1 MSFDNFLRVL
11 ATFTCLIL
19 LIVSISFVSNESIL
33 QHFHEFSSGTWTLSS
48 GFPLFGVSNAKSK
61 TSQVPNSESRNRYQI
76 GLVWLGTFFEQDLS
90 VFPRFLNIHDSPWP
104 INQSLSTH
112 KMKPCNVIILKFISR
127 IFPIDF
133 LPINNSGTSSVF
145 SIFQHFI
152 YTKYIK
158 QYLTQEYKPFQAIR
172 RKERGEGGI
181 KESNFSFFFF

>member
-1 MSFDNFLRVL
+1 M
-11 ATFTCLIL
+11 
-19 LIVSISFVSNESIL
+19 
-33 QHFHEFSSGTWTLSS
+33 
-48 GFPLFGVSNAKSK
+48 
-61 TSQVPNSESRNRYQI
+61 PNSESRNRYQI

-112 KMKPCNVIILKFISR
+112 KVKPCNVIILKFISR

-133 LPINNSGTSSVF
+133 LPINNSDTSSVF

-181 KESNFSFFFF
+181 KESNFSFFFFLIFFLQSNHQTIWCSYERNAAEHHRPSTTEGILGRSLSY